1 MNIVPANL
9 FRVTG
14 SGGRVTILVH
24 HTSGRFGAVV
34 DDDSTKTATRM
45 VHPKGVFVE
54 ITPRVSTAVLHAHL
68 CTCAEEKGC

>member
-1 MNIVPANL
+1 MNIVPSNL

-45 VHPKGVFVE
+45 VNPKGVFVE
-54 ITPRVSTAVLHAHL
+54 RTP
-68 CTCAEEKGC
+68 